1 MIFLHPLAL
10 AGLAAAA
17 IPALLHLLGRRAPP
31 ELVFP
36 PLRYLAAAERHSAR
50 RLKLRHLLLLVLR
63 TAVIVLI
70 VLAAARPLVPAGARA
85 AGSHAPTALAV
96 ILDNSPSAA
105 AVVDGRAMLERL
117 RTAARGSLAAAGPDD
132 RLWLVLADGVAR
144 AGTRAAL
151 LGAVDSATAAARRLD
166 VTAAVREAVRLVAA
180 EPLAAREVHVVSD
193 LQRSALGP
201 GRVEVPR
208 GVRVLALAPPERVP
222 ANRGIGAVRV
232 AGRAVVVPVVGTP
245 GAPPATVTVRAA
257 GRELGRG
264 LAAPGSA
271 VAVPLPPL
279 APGWWTGEAT
289 LDPDELRADDR
300 RVFAWRVPPPVGVT
314 AAPDAGP
321 FVTAALAV
329 LGEAKRVR
337 PGTDVTVGTG
347 AAAAASIVLPPAD
360 PAELG
365 RVNRALAARGVGWR
379 FAGPGTPGP
388 IASALLPEAAGL
400 AVTRRQRLELAPG
413 AADSAAVLATV
424 NGEPWLVRDAGVVL
438 VGSRLDTA
446 WTALP
451 RAAAFVPFVDALLAR
466 VARGVA
472 PVADAEGAPRVE
484 FRVRGAD
491 TVGATV
497 YGLDPAESD
506 LTPAPR
512 DLVREV
518 LGAEVLDDR
527 AFAAARFA
535 GPGRRDLSGPLL
547 VLALL
552 VAVAELGVAGVS
564 R

>member
-1 MIFLHPLAL
+1 
-10 AGLAAAA
+10 
-17 IPALLHLLGRRAPP
+17 
-31 ELVFP
+31 
-36 PLRYLAAAERHSAR
+36 
-50 RLKLRHLLLLVLR
+50 
-63 TAVIVLI
+63 
-70 VLAAARPLVPAGARA
+70 
-85 AGSHAPTALAV
+85 
-96 ILDNSPSAA
+96 
-105 AVVDGRAMLERL
+105 
-117 RTAARGSLAAAGPDD
+117 
-132 RLWLVLADGVAR
+132 
-144 AGTRAAL
+144 
-151 LGAVDSATAAARRLD
+151 
-166 VTAAVREAVRLVAA
+166 
-180 EPLAAREVHVVSD
+180 
-193 LQRSALGP
+193 
-201 GRVEVPR
+201 
-208 GVRVLALAPPERVP
+208 
-222 ANRGIGAVRV
+222 
-232 AGRAVVVPVVGTP
+232 
-245 GAPPATVTVRAA
+245 
-257 GRELGRG
+257 
-264 LAAPGSA
+264 
-271 VAVPLPPL
+271 
-279 APGWWTGEAT
+279 
-289 LDPDELRADDR
+289 
-300 RVFAWRVPPPVGVT
+300 
-314 AAPDAGP
+314 
-321 FVTAALAV
+321 
-329 LGEAKRVR
+329 
-337 PGTDVTVGTG
+337 VTVGTG